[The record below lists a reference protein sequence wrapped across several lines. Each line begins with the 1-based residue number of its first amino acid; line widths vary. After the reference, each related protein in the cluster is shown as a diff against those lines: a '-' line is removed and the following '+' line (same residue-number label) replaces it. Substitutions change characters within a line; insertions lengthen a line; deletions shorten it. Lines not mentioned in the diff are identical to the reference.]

1 MSLDENKQLVRRYQ
15 EIYNNNDLEALSEVL
30 AEDLL
35 TPRIMAGLPS
45 GLEGAKA
52 AHRVMLSGFP
62 DFQTTIDDL
71 IAEADRVAAR
81 ITMRGTHT
89 GEFVSIPPTGKRVE
103 FTGMYIV
110 RIENGK
116 IAEHWGEEDSVSLLA
131 QLGVRPSLGD
141 RSD

>member
-1 MSLDENKQLVRRYQ
+1 MSLEENKQVVRRYQ
-15 EIYNNNDLEALSEVL
+15 EIYNNNDLEGLREVL

-35 TPRIMAGLPS
+35 TPRIMPGLPS

-52 AHRVMLSGFP
+52 AHRVMLLGFP

-71 IAEADRVAAR
+71 IAEGDKVAAR

-89 GEFVSIPPTGKRVE
+89 GDFVNIPPTGTRVK

-110 RIENGK
+110 RIKNGK
-116 IAEHWGEEDSVSLLA
+116 IVEHWGEEDSVSLMA
-131 QLGVRPSLGD
+131 QLGVKPQLG
-141 RSD
+141 